1 MTNLISSGRPG
12 LRAPGSTTGVQAGP
26 GTKQEFY
33 TGFMPELWK
42 ELIAVFAHTVNYHY
56 IEGGSVEI
64 EALVYEGMEG
74 ESRSPGQY
82 THVMVD
88 NATLERL
95 PMAGDWLELE
105 TKSYDVVTVDALL
118 VNLSRLVVHGQ
129 RV

>member
-1 MTNLISSGRPG
+1 MTHLISSGRLG
-12 LRAPGSTTGVQAGP
+12 FRAPGSTTGVLP
-26 GTKQEFY
+26 GQGKQEFY

-74 ESRSPGQY
+74 ESRTPGQY

-88 NATLERL
+88 NATLERI

-105 TKSYDVVTVDALL
+105 GKSYDVVTVDALL